1 MKTKFILGILMA
13 LVAGFL
19 IAWSVRAANETAPA
33 QVAQGA
39 TTQAPAQAVQKPAVT
54 SSMNMA
60 KAMSQAFVD
69 VSRKVTPSIVMIVNE
84 EKLENTLGDDSQG
97 FGGGGGDDFFQRF
110 FNFSPQQREQ
120 IQRTL
125 GSGVIIS
132 PDGYIVTNNHVVNAS
147 TKLMVTLPDGKRVPG
162 KIIGTDPK
170 TDLALV
176 KVQASGLQPITLGKY
191 SDIEVG
197 EWVLAFGSPFGEAMQ
212 HSVTAGIISAKGR
225 SNVGIAD
232 YEDFLQTDAA
242 INPGNSGGAL
252 VDLDGNLIGI
262 NTAILS
268 ASGSNAG
275 VGLAIPI
282 SMVQTVIN
290 QLKTNGRVVRGYMGV
305 TIQDLNDEMKRSMKL
320 QNYDGAVISNV
331 EKGSPAEQ
339 AGLKPYD
346 VIISVNGHRVKN
358 NTEVRDLVASLKPNT
373 DAELGIVRD
382 GKEQTVTVKV
392 QEMKADQNAPGSN
405 KEDQEKLGMELQNL
419 SPSLSRQLGT
429 DRTRG
434 VVVTNVTSGSVAEE
448 AGLQQGDII
457 FEVNRQQVTSVRD
470 LKNIISSTKDDSVL
484 LAIERQ
490 GQTFF
495 VTLQLH

>member
-13 LVAGFL
+13 LITGFL
-19 IAWSVRAANETAPA
+19 IAWSVRAANSAAPA
-33 QVAQGA
+33 QTAQGA
-39 TTQAPAQAVQKPAVT
+39 ATQAPAQAVQKPAVT

-60 KAMSQAFVD
+60 KMMSQAFVD

-84 EKLENTLGDDSQG
+84 EKLENARGEDGQQLFGDD
-97 FGGGGGDDFFQRF
+97 DLFQRF
-110 FNFSPQQREQ
+110 FNFSPQQRDQ

-132 PDGYIVTNNHVVNAS
+132 SDGFIVTNNHVVNAS

-162 KIIGTDPK
+162 KIIGSDPK
-170 TDLALV
+170 TDLALI
-176 KVQASGLQPITLGKY
+176 KVQATGLQSISFGKY

-282 SMVQTVIN
+282 SMVQTVVN
-290 QLKTNGRVVRGYMGV
+290 QLKTSGRVVRGYLGV
-305 TIQDLNDEMKRSMKL
+305 TIQDLNDDMKRSLKL
-320 QNYDGAVISNV
+320 DRYEGAVVSNV

-346 VIISVNGHRVKN
+346 VIISVNGQRMKN
-358 NTEVRDLVASLKPNT
+358 NTEVRDLVASLKPGT
-373 DAELGIVRD
+373 EAQLGIVRD
-382 GKEQTVTVKV
+382 GKEQTLTVKV
-392 QEMKADQNAPGSN
+392 AEQKAEANTPGSN
-405 KEDQEKLGMELQNL
+405 KEDQQKLGMELQNL
-419 SPSLSRQLGT
+419 SPSLARQLGS
-429 DRTRG
+429 DRTKG
-434 VVVTNVTSGSVAEE
+434 VVITNVVSGSVAEE

-457 FEVNRQQVTSVRD
+457 FEVNRQRVDSVRD
-470 LKNIISSTKDDSVL
+470 FKSVLGSTKDDSVL

-495 VTLQLH
+495 VTLQLAS